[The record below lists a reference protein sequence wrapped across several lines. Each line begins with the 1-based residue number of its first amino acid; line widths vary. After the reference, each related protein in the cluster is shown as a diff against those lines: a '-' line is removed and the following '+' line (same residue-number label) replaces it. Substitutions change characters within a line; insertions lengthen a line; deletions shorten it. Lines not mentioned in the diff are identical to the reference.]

1 MIDELEAEGV
11 PRHTIVLGGFSQ
23 GAAISLFT
31 GLRLARP
38 IGGICALSG
47 YLPLAGRL
55 FSEAAPAARRTPI
68 FIAHGDFDSVVPAVM
83 AERSAEVIAQIDP
96 TLITRT
102 YPIDHE
108 VCANEMRDIAAF
120 FISIAQHA

>member
-1 MIDELEAEGV
+1 
-11 PRHTIVLGGFSQ
+11 
-23 GAAISLFT
+23 
-31 GLRLARP
+31 
-38 IGGICALSG
+38 
-47 YLPLAGRL
+47 GRL